1 LKRRAQAAKLRS
13 QGLTEAEIGA
23 RLGITRQA
31 VHVLLTRYAQDK
43 VPLMGIRC
51 WECGRLATTG
61 YFTKKVNQ
69 HVLCLRCVERRPDTP
84 FGTRLKAF
92 RLAAG
97 LTQQQLAE
105 RTGIKASTIR
115 SLEGRRYK
123 SPVWPHLLALV
134 KVLGPD
140 LVCLGLGRLP
150 K

>member
-1 LKRRAQAAKLRS
+1 LRA

-43 VPLMGIRC
+43 VPLTGIRC
-51 WECGRLATTG
+51 WECGRLATAG
-61 YFTKKVNQ
+61 YFTKKVNK

-97 LTQQQLAE
+97 LTQEQLTG
-105 RTGIKASTIR
+105 RTAIKPSTIGN
-115 SLEGRRYK
+115 LERRRYK
-123 SPVWPHLLALV
+123 SPA
-134 KVLGPD
+134 
-140 LVCLGLGRLP
+140 
-150 K
+150 

>member
-1 LKRRAQAAKLRS
+1 
-13 QGLTEAEIGA
+13 
-23 RLGITRQA
+23 
-31 VHVLLTRYAQDK
+31 
-43 VPLMGIRC
+43 
-51 WECGRLATTG
+51 
-61 YFTKKVNQ
+61 
-69 HVLCLRCVERRPDTP
+69 VLCLRCVERRPDTP

-105 RTGIKASTIR
+105 RTGINPDTIA

-123 SPVWPHLLALV
+123 SPAWPHLLALV